1 MAWVKSQ
8 KLWFKTET
16 EKIHEKKLKS
26 LGAFPRGEVH
36 NREEGEI
43 GWKGREEGE
52 IGWKSGEEGE
62 IIWLKK

>member
-1 MAWVKSQ
+1 MKSQ

-16 EKIHEKKLKS
+16 EKIHEKKKLKS

-43 GWKGREEGE
+43 G
-52 IGWKSGEEGE
+52 
-62 IIWLKK
+62 